1 MRNDCDVQTLSQRLN
16 IQAWSRSKIED
27 RKSNISTT
35 PNFLDPQT
43 LAAIKTIDLR
53 ARIVVEGLMSGQ
65 HRSPQQGISVEFA
78 QHRQYTPGDDT
89 RFLDWK
95 IYGKTDKLYLKQYQ
109 QETNLD
115 LVVLLDCSGSMGYT
129 SLTKSKEGWA
139 NNWTKWNHAAC
150 VAAAM
155 ANLAL
160 RQQDRVGLTLFADDI
175 VAGSRL
181 SNAQNH
187 WKTIAQLLHRAEL
200 VTERNDEPVPT
211 DNTHTHT
218 DLGLIVDRTV
228 ARLTRRSL
236 VVLISD
242 LFDDPQHLEHGLARL
257 HHRNH
262 DVILLQVMDPAEL
275 AFDFRGASEFFGLEG
290 EGRLPLD
297 PAALRDAYLDVV
309 DEHLREVERV
319 ARKFNYDYLLLNTS
333 EALGPPLSH
342 FLARRS
348 ALIGKG

>member
-1 MRNDCDVQTLSQRLN
+1 MQQET
-16 IQAWSRSKIED
+16 A
-27 RKSNISTT
+27 

-43 LAAIKTIDLR
+43 LAAIKTIDLQ
-53 ARIVVEGLMSGQ
+53 ARIIVEGLMSGQ

-129 SLTKSKEGWA
+129 SLTKQKPGWT
-139 NNWTKWNHAAC
+139 NHWTKWNHASC

-155 ANLAL
+155 TNLAL

-175 VAGSRL
+175 VSGSRL

-200 VTERNDEPVPT
+200 VKEENDAPVPM

-218 DLGLIVDRTV
+218 DLELIVDRTV

-242 LFDDPQHLEHGLARL
+242 LFDDPAHLEKGLARL
-257 HHRNH
+257 HHRHH
-262 DVILLQVMDPAEL
+262 DVIILQVMDPAEL
-275 AFDFRGASEFFGLEG
+275 GFDFRDASEFHGLEG

-297 PAALRDAYLDVV
+297 PAALRDTYLEVV
-309 DEHLREVERV
+309 DEHLRGIQSV
-319 ARKFNYDYLLLNTS
+319 ARKFNYDYLLMNTQD
-333 EALGPPLSH
+333 ALGPPLSH

-348 ALIGKG
+348 SLIAKG

>member
-1 MRNDCDVQTLSQRLN
+1 METSP
-16 IQAWSRSKIED
+16 A
-27 RKSNISTT
+27 
-35 PNFLDPQT
+35 PNYLDPQT

-53 ARIVVEGLMSGQ
+53 ARIIVEGLMSGQ

-129 SLTKSKEGWA
+129 SLTDDRPGWTSH
-139 NNWTKWNHAAC
+139 WTKWNHGSC

-155 ANLAL
+155 ANIAL

-187 WKTIAQLLHRAEL
+187 WKTIAQLLHRTEL
-200 VTERNDEPVPT
+200 VAEQSDEAVALEGG
-211 DNTHTHT
+211 HTHT
-218 DLGLIVDRTV
+218 DLEKIIDRTV

-236 VVLISD
+236 IVLVSD
-242 LFDDPQHLEHGLARL
+242 LFDDPAHLETGLARL
-257 HHRNH
+257 HHRHH
-262 DVILLQVMDPAEL
+262 DLLLLQVMDPAEL
-275 AFDFRGASEFFGLEG
+275 EFGFRDLSEFVGLEG
-290 EGRLPLD
+290 EGKLPLD
-297 PAALRDAYLDVV
+297 PAALRTAYLDVV
-309 DEHLREVERV
+309 QEHLHGVELV
-319 ARKFNYDYLLLNTS
+319 ARKFDYDYLLLNTQD
-333 EALGPPLSH
+333 ALGPPLSH
-342 FLARRS
+342 FLARRAS
-348 ALIGKG
+348 LIGKG

>member
-1 MRNDCDVQTLSQRLN
+1 MSP
-16 IQAWSRSKIED
+16 E
-27 RKSNISTT
+27 TT

-53 ARIVVEGLMSGQ
+53 ARIIVEGLMSGQ

-129 SLTKSKEGWA
+129 SLTNQPAGWT
-139 NNWTKWNHAAC
+139 NDWTKWNHGSC

-160 RQQDRVGLTLFADDI
+160 RQQDRVSLTLFADD
-175 VAGSRL
+175 VVSGSRL

-200 VTERNDEPVPT
+200 VKEDNEEPVPI

-218 DLGLIVDRTV
+218 DLEQIVDRTV

-242 LFDDPQHLEHGLARL
+242 LFDDPEHLEKGLARL
-257 HHRNH
+257 HHRHH
-262 DVILLQVMDPAEL
+262 DVIILQVMDPAEL
-275 AFDFRGASEFFGLEG
+275 DFDFRDTSEFVGLEG
-290 EGRLPLD
+290 EGKLPLD
-297 PAALRDAYLDVV
+297 PAALRNAYLDVV
-309 DEHLREVERV
+309 QGHLRGIERV
-319 ARKFNYDYLLLNTS
+319 ARKFDYDYLLLKTD

-342 FLARRS
+342 FLAKRS

>member
-1 MRNDCDVQTLSQRLN
+1 MGVETSP
-16 IQAWSRSKIED
+16 
-27 RKSNISTT
+27 T
-35 PNFLDPQT
+35 PNYLDPQT

-53 ARIVVEGLMSGQ
+53 ARIIVEGLMSGQ

-129 SLTKSKEGWA
+129 SLTADRPGWTA
-139 NNWTKWNHAAC
+139 RWSKWNHASC

-155 ANLAL
+155 CNIAL
-160 RQQDRVGLTLFADDI
+160 RQQDRVSLTLFADDI
-175 VAGSRL
+175 ITGSRL
-181 SNAQNH
+181 SNASNH
-187 WKTIAQLLHRAEL
+187 WKTVAELLQRAEL
-200 VTERNDEPVPT
+200 VGGEQGTGAGDRGGSSDKAPDSRTP
-211 DNTHTHT
+211 DSAGHTNLET
-218 DLGLIVDRTV
+218 VIDRTV

-236 VVLISD
+236 VVVVSD
-242 LFDDPQHLEHGLARL
+242 FFDDPAHVESGLARL
-257 HHRNH
+257 HHRHH

-275 AFDFRGASEFFGLEG
+275 DFNFRDASEFVGMEG

-297 PAALRDAYLDVV
+297 PAALRRAYLDVV
-309 DEHLREVERV
+309 QEHLRGLERA
-319 ARKFNYDYLLLNTS
+319 ARKFDYDYLLLKTS
-333 EALGPPLSH
+333 DALGPPLSH

-348 ALIGKG
+348 ALIGKR

>member
-1 MRNDCDVQTLSQRLN
+1 M
-16 IQAWSRSKIED
+16 SKTEAV
-27 RKSNISTT
+27 

-53 ARIVVEGLMSGQ
+53 ARIIVEGLMSGQ

-78 QHRQYTPGDDT
+78 QHRPYTPGDDT

-115 LVVLLDCSGSMGYT
+115 LLVLLDCSGSMGYT
-129 SLTKSKEGWA
+129 SLTQDRPGWTA
-139 NNWTKWNHAAC
+139 NWTKWNHGAC

-155 ANLAL
+155 ANIAL
-160 RQQDRVGLTLFADDI
+160 RQQDRVGLTLFADD
-175 VAGSRL
+175 VVSGSRL

-200 VTERNDEPVPT
+200 VEEANDDLVPI

-218 DLGLIVDRTV
+218 DLGQIVDRTV
-228 ARLTRRSL
+228 VRLTRRSL
-236 VVLISD
+236 VVLVSD
-242 LFDDPQHLEHGLARL
+242 FFDDPSHLEHGLARL
-257 HHRNH
+257 HHRHH

-275 AFDFRGASEFFGLEG
+275 TFGFRDLSEFHGLEG
-290 EGRLPLD
+290 EGRLPID
-297 PAALRDAYLDVV
+297 PRALREAYVEVV
-309 DEHLREVERV
+309 EEHLRGIERV
-319 ARKFNYDYLLLNTS
+319 ARKFDYDYLLLKTD

-348 ALIGKG
+348 SLISKG

>member
-1 MRNDCDVQTLSQRLN
+1 MPDQP
-16 IQAWSRSKIED
+16 
-27 RKSNISTT
+27 T
-35 PNFLDPQT
+35 PNYLDPQT
-43 LAAIKTIDLR
+43 LASIKTIDLQ
-53 ARIVVEGLMSGQ
+53 ARIIVEGLMSGQ

-129 SLTKSKEGWA
+129 SLTTNRPGWTA
-139 NNWTKWNHAAC
+139 NWTKWNHASC

-155 ANLAL
+155 ANVAL
-160 RQQDRVGLTLFADDI
+160 RQQDRVSLTLFADDI
-175 VAGSRL
+175 VSGSRL

-200 VTERNDEPVPT
+200 VKETNEELLDSKAKPRDSHPSALG
-211 DNTHTHT
+211 HT
-218 DLGLIVDRTV
+218 DLELIVDRTV

-236 VVLISD
+236 VVLVSD
-242 LFDDPQHLEHGLARL
+242 LFDDPAHLEKGLARL
-257 HHRNH
+257 HHRHH
-262 DVILLQVMDPAEL
+262 DVIILQVMDPAEL
-275 AFDFRGASEFFGLEG
+275 DFNFREASEFVGLEG
-290 EGRLPLD
+290 EGKLPLD
-297 PAALRDAYLDVV
+297 PAALRDSYLDIVQ
-309 DEHLREVERV
+309 DHLRGIERV
-319 ARKFNYDYLLLNTS
+319 ARKFDYDYLLLKTD

-342 FLARRS
+342 FLAKRS

>member
-1 MRNDCDVQTLSQRLN
+1 MQT
-16 IQAWSRSKIED
+16 E
-27 RKSNISTT
+27 TT

-43 LAAIKTIDLR
+43 LAAIKTIDLQ
-53 ARIVVEGLMSGQ
+53 ARIIVEGLMSGQ

-129 SLTKSKEGWA
+129 SAPGKAEIGAGSGKLPGG
-139 NNWTKWNHAAC
+139 WTKWNHAAC

-155 ANLAL
+155 TNLAL
-160 RQQDRVGLTLFADDI
+160 RQQDRVSLTLFAADI

-200 VTERNDEPVPT
+200 VKEENDSPVPM

-218 DLGLIVDRTV
+218 DLELIVDRTV
-228 ARLTRRSL
+228 SRLTRRSL

-242 LFDDPQHLEHGLARL
+242 LFDDPAHLEKGLARL

-262 DVILLQVMDPAEL
+262 DVIILQVMDPAEL
-275 AFDFRGASEFFGLEG
+275 GFDFRDASEFFGLEG

-297 PAALRDAYLDVV
+297 PAALRDSYLEVV
-309 DEHLREVERV
+309 DEHLRGIESVT
-319 ARKFNYDYLLLNTS
+319 RKFNYDYLLLNTKDN
-333 EALGPPLSH
+333 LGPPLSH

-348 ALIGKG
+348 SLIAKG

>member
-1 MRNDCDVQTLSQRLN
+1 MS
-16 IQAWSRSKIED
+16 SE
-27 RKSNISTT
+27 TT
-35 PNFLDPQT
+35 PNTLDPKT
-43 LAAIKTIDLR
+43 LAAIKSIDLR
-53 ARIVVEGLMSGQ
+53 ARIIVEGLMSGQ

-115 LVVLLDCSGSMGYT
+115 LVVLLDCSGSMGYC
-129 SLTKSKEGWA
+129 SLNKKSEGWSRP
-139 NNWTKWNHAAC
+139 WTKWDHAAC

-155 ANLAL
+155 TNVAL

-175 VAGSRL
+175 VTGSRL

-187 WKTIAQLLHRAEL
+187 WKEIAQILHRAEL
-200 VTERNDEPVPT
+200 VAEQNDQPVPM

-218 DLGLIVDRTV
+218 DLELIVDRTV

-242 LFDDPQHLEHGLARL
+242 LFDDPQHLEKGLARL
-257 HHRNH
+257 HHRHH
-262 DVILLQVMDPAEL
+262 DVMILQVMDPAEL
-275 AFDFRGASEFFGLEG
+275 AFNFRSASEFYGLEG

-297 PAALRDAYLDVV
+297 PAALRTAYLEVV
-309 DEHLREVERV
+309 SEHLRSVENV
-319 ARKFNYDYLLLNTS
+319 ARKFGYDHLLLNTS
-333 EALGPPLSH
+333 EPLGPPLSQ

-348 ALIGKG
+348 ALIGKR

>member
-1 MRNDCDVQTLSQRLN
+1 
-16 IQAWSRSKIED
+16 
-27 RKSNISTT
+27 
-35 PNFLDPQT
+35 
-43 LAAIKTIDLR
+43 
-53 ARIVVEGLMSGQ
+53 MSGQ

-115 LVVLLDCSGSMGYT
+115 LVVLLDCSGSMGY
-129 SLTKSKEGWA
+129 SSRRLADAPKVSGPLE
-139 NNWTKWNHAAC
+139 WTKWDHAS
-150 VAAAM
+150 VTAAAM

-160 RQQDRVGLTLFADDI
+160 RQQDRVSLTLFADDI

-200 VTERNDEPVPT
+200 VKEENDDPVPI

-218 DLGLIVDRTV
+218 DLEQIVDRTV

-242 LFDDPQHLEHGLARL
+242 LFDDPAHLEKGLARL

-262 DVILLQVMDPAEL
+262 DVVILQVMDPAEL
-275 AFDFRGASEFFGLEG
+275 DFDFRNASEFIGLEG

-297 PAALRDAYLDVV
+297 PAALRNAYLDVV
-309 DEHLREVERV
+309 QNHLHGIERV
-319 ARKFNYDYLLLNTS
+319 ARKFDYDYLLLKTN
-333 EALGPPLSH
+333 EPLGPPLSH

>member
-1 MRNDCDVQTLSQRLN
+1 MQPE
-16 IQAWSRSKIED
+16 A
-27 RKSNISTT
+27 T

-53 ARIVVEGLMSGQ
+53 ARIIVEGLMSGQ

-129 SLTKSKEGWA
+129 SLTNQKAGWT
-139 NNWTKWNHAAC
+139 NRWTKWNHAAC

-155 ANLAL
+155 TNLAL
-160 RQQDRVGLTLFADDI
+160 RQQDRVSLTLFADDI
-175 VAGSRL
+175 VTGSRL

-200 VTERNDEPVPT
+200 VKEENNAVVPM

-218 DLGLIVDRTV
+218 DLELIVDRTV
-228 ARLTRRSL
+228 SRLTRRSL
-236 VVLISD
+236 VVLVSD
-242 LFDDPQHLEHGLARL
+242 LFDDPAHLEKGLARL

-262 DVILLQVMDPAEL
+262 DVIILQVMDPAEL
-275 AFDFRGASEFFGLEG
+275 GFDFRDASEFFGLEG

-297 PAALRDAYLDVV
+297 PAALRETYLEVV
-309 DEHLREVERV
+309 DEHLRGIETV
-319 ARKFNYDYLLLNTS
+319 ARKFNYDYLLLNTQD
-333 EALGPPLSH
+333 ALGPPLSH

-348 ALIGKG
+348 S

>member
-1 MRNDCDVQTLSQRLN
+1 
-16 IQAWSRSKIED
+16 
-27 RKSNISTT
+27 
-35 PNFLDPQT
+35 
-43 LAAIKTIDLR
+43 
-53 ARIVVEGLMSGQ
+53 MSGV

-78 QHRQYTPGDDT
+78 QHRPYTPGDDT

-95 IYGKTDKLYLKQYQ
+95 IFGKTDKLYLKQYQ

-129 SLTKSKEGWA
+129 SLTDDRPGWTS
-139 NNWTKWNHAAC
+139 NWTKWNHGSC

-160 RQQDRVGLTLFADDI
+160 RQQDRVSLTLFADDI

-187 WKTIAQLLHRAEL
+187 WKTIAQLLHRTEL
-200 VTERNDEPVPT
+200 VGEPTEVVGSRGSVVGKTQAGGRYVSRSGAAEPDYRPPT
-211 DNTHTHT
+211 TDSRTGHT
-218 DLGLIVDRTV
+218 DLEKIIDRTV

-236 VVLISD
+236 IVLVSD
-242 LFDDPQHLEHGLARL
+242 LFDDPAHLETGLARL
-257 HHRNH
+257 HHRHH
-262 DVILLQVMDPAEL
+262 DLILLQVMDPAEL
-275 AFDFRGASEFFGLEG
+275 EFGFRDLSEFIGLEG

-297 PAALRDAYLDVV
+297 PAALRTAYLEVV
-309 DEHLREVERV
+309 QDHLRGVEAA
-319 ARKFNYDYLLLNTS
+319 ARKFDYDYLLLNTQD
-333 EALGPPLSH
+333 ALGPPLSH

-348 ALIGKG
+348 SLIGKG